1 MMRMTLGRVAAA
13 LVIWTFL
20 GAAPSYSQTAAV
32 DTTGSDLTV
41 AAALAENLA
50 DHENANDYAWD
61 ANDVTDILLDDGG
74 TAVNGFGAVVEGNT
88 VLVKYAGTYRV
99 SGALSDGQIR
109 VKTKDD
115 GTVRL
120 ILAGVSLHCSTSAPL
135 FIKNADRAV
144 LILAPNT
151 ENHLS
156 DGKIRMLEDPND
168 EEPNAVIFT
177 KENLTICGEGSLGV
191 NAAYRDG
198 IAGKDGLLVAGGTIV
213 VNAVDDGIR
222 GKDYLVIRGG
232 DIAVT
237 AGGKGLKADN
247 DTDATAGYVL
257 IEGGAVNVTSQGDA
271 IAAATDLLI
280 AGGELT
286 LTSGGGSGRTVSGT
300 ASAKA
305 LKATTSLVIDGGTFT
320 IDSADDALHSDA
332 SIAVN
337 GGTFAIATADDGIHA
352 EAALGINGGDI
363 NITKCYEG
371 IESTTV
377 ILLNGGTVHIVAS
390 DDGVNVG
397 TDTMGMGGGPG
408 GGGWPGMGGG
418 GNPNT
423 ATTSNCYFYI
433 HGGRLAITAAGDGID
448 INGSVVMT
456 GGTVL
461 VNGPTANDNGALDY
475 DSTFNISG
483 GCLIAAGSSG
493 MAMAPSASSTQYSIL
508 VKFNSTFQA
517 GALFRIQANDGTEVV
532 TFAPSKQYQTVAF
545 SSPTL
550 KKSTSYTI
558 YCNGSYAGTL
568 EDGLYTDGT
577 YTAGS
582 KYANFTITSMVTNV
596 TAQGG
601 GGTPP
606 VFR

>member
-1 MMRMTLGRVAAA
+1 MTTGRVAAT
-13 LVIWTFL
+13 LVILTFL
-20 GAAPSYSQTAAV
+20 GAAPSYSQTATV

-50 DHENANDYAWD
+50 DHEDVNDSIWD
-61 ANDVTDILLDDGG
+61 ANDITDIVLDDGG
-74 TAVNGFGAVVEGNT
+74 IDVDGFGAVVDGNT
-88 VLVKYAGTYRV
+88 VVVKFAGTYRV
-99 SGALSDGQIR
+99 SGALSDGQIL
-109 VKTKDD
+109 VNSKQD

-120 ILAGVSLHCSTSAPL
+120 ILAGASLHCSTNAPL

-144 LILAPNT
+144 LILAADT
-151 ENHLS
+151 ENTLS
-156 DGKIRMLEDPND
+156 DGTIRTLQDPND
-168 EEPNAVIFT
+168 EEPNAVVFT
-177 KENLTICGEGSLGV
+177 KENLTVCGEGSLTV
-191 NAAYRDG
+191 EARYLDG
-198 IAGKDGLLVAGGTIV
+198 IAGKDGLLITGGTII

-232 DIAVT
+232 GIAVA

-247 DTDATAGYVL
+247 DTDAAAGYVL
-257 IEGGAVNVTSQGDA
+257 IEGGEVNVTSQGDA

-286 LTSGGGSGRTVSGT
+286 LTSGGGSARSVSGT
-300 ASAKA
+300 TSAKA
-305 LKATTSLVIDGGTFT
+305 LKAATALVIDGGTFT

-352 EAALGINGGDI
+352 EAALGINGGEID
-363 NITKCYEG
+363 ITKCYEG
-371 IESTTV
+371 LESTTV
-377 ILLNGGTVHIVAS
+377 ILLNGGAVHIVAS

-408 GGGWPGMGGG
+408 GGWPGMGGG

-423 ATTSNCYFYI
+423 ATAGNCYFYI
-433 HGGRLAITAAGDGID
+433 NGGRLAITAAGDGID

-461 VNGPTANDNGALDY
+461 VNGPTGNDNGALDY
-475 DSTFNISG
+475 DSTFKIDG
-483 GCLIAAGSSG
+483 GFLIAAGSSG

-508 VKFNSTFQA
+508 AKFNSTFQA
-517 GALFRIQANDGTEVV
+517 GALFRIQAIDGTEIV

-568 EDGLYTDGT
+568 EDGLYTDGI
-577 YTAGS
+577 YTPGS
-582 KYANFTITSMVTNV
+582 KYASFTITSMVTNV

-601 GGTPP
+601 DGTPP

>member
-1 MMRMTLGRVAAA
+1 
-13 LVIWTFL
+13 
-20 GAAPSYSQTAAV
+20 V
-32 DTTGSDLTV
+32 D
-41 AAALAENLA
+41 
-50 DHENANDYAWD
+50 
-61 ANDVTDILLDDGG
+61 
-74 TAVNGFGAVVEGNT
+74 GFGAVVDGNT
-88 VLVKYAGTYRV
+88 VVVKFAGTYRV
-99 SGALSDGQIR
+99 SGALNDGQIL
-109 VKTKDD
+109 VNTKAD

-120 ILAGVSLHCSTSAPL
+120 ILAGVSLHCSANAPL

-144 LILAPNT
+144 LVLAADT
-151 ENHLS
+151 ENTLS
-156 DGKIRMLEDPND
+156 DGAIRTLEDPND

-177 KENLTICGEGSLGV
+177 KENLTICGEGSLTV
-191 NAAYRDG
+191 EASYLDG
-198 IAGKDGLLVAGGTIV
+198 IAGKDGLLITGGTIV
-213 VNAVDDGIR
+213 VDAVDDGIR

-247 DTDATAGYVL
+247 DTDVTAGYVL
-257 IEGGAVNVTSQGDA
+257 IEAGAVNVTSQGDA
-271 IAAATDLLI
+271 IAATTDLLI

-286 LTSGGGSGRTVSGT
+286 LTSGGGSGRSVSGT

-305 LKATTSLVIDGGTFT
+305 LKAATSLVIDDGVFT
-320 IDSADDALHSDA
+320 IDSADDAVHCDA

-363 NITKCYEG
+363 DITKCYEG
-371 IESTTV
+371 LESTTV
-377 ILLNGGTVHIVAS
+377 ILLNDGTVHIVAS

-408 GGGWPGMGGG
+408 WGGWPGMGGG
-418 GNPNT
+418 GGNT
-423 ATTSNCYFYI
+423 AAASNCYFYI
-433 HGGRLAITAAGDGID
+433 NGGRLVITAAGDGID

-461 VNGPTANDNGALDY
+461 INGPTANDNGALDY
-475 DSTFNISG
+475 DSTFKIDG
-483 GCLIAAGSSG
+483 GFLIAAGSSG
-493 MAMAPSASSTQYSIL
+493 MAMAPSASSTQYSLL
-508 VKFNSTFQA
+508 VRFNSTFQA
-517 GALFRIQANDGTEVV
+517 GALFRIQASDGTEIV

-545 SSPTL
+545 SSPAL

-568 EDGLYTDGT
+568 EDGLYTNGT
-577 YTAGS
+577 YTPGS
-582 KYANFTITSMVTNV
+582 KYANFTITSMMTNV

>member
-1 MMRMTLGRVAAA
+1 MTRMTKGRVATA

-20 GAAPSYSQTAAV
+20 GAAPSYSQTATV

-50 DHENANDYAWD
+50 DHEDANDYAWD
-61 ANDVTDILLDDGG
+61 ANDVTDIVLNDGG
-74 TAVNGFGAVVEGNT
+74 TAVNGFGAVVDGNT
-88 VLVKYAGTYRV
+88 VIVKYAGTYRV

-109 VKTKDD
+109 VKIKDD

-144 LILAPNT
+144 LVLASNT
-151 ENHLS
+151 ENTLS
-156 DGKIRMLEDPND
+156 DGKIRTLEDPND

-177 KENLTICGEGSLGV
+177 RENLAICGEGSLTVEAG
-191 NAAYRDG
+191 YRDG
-198 IAGKDGLLVAGGTIV
+198 IAGKDGLLITGGTIV

-257 IEGGAVNVTSQGDA
+257 IEGGHVNVTSQGDA

-286 LTSGGGSGRTVSGT
+286 LTSGGGSGRSVSGT

-305 LKATTSLVIDGGTFT
+305 LKAATSLVIDGGAFT
-320 IDSADDALHSDA
+320 IDSADDALHSNG

-363 NITKCYEG
+363 NITQCYEG
-371 IESTTV
+371 LESTTV
-377 ILLNGGTVHIVAS
+377 ILLNGGAVHIVAS

-408 GGGWPGMGGG
+408 GGWPGMGGG
-418 GNPNT
+418 GNPKT
-423 ATTSNCYFYI
+423 ATASNCYFYI

-461 VNGPTANDNGALDY
+461 INGPTANDNGALDY
-475 DSTFNISG
+475 DLTFNISG
-483 GCLIAAGSSG
+483 GFLIAAGSSG

-517 GALFRIQANDGTEVV
+517 GALFRIQANDGTEIV

-545 SSPTL
+545 SSPSL
-550 KKSTSYTI
+550 KKSETYNL

-568 EDGLYTDGT
+568 EDGLCTDGT

-582 KYANFTITSMVTNV
+582 KYASFTITSMVTNV
-596 TAQGG
+596 STQGG

>member
-1 MMRMTLGRVAAA
+1 MRMTFGWIATA
-13 LVIWTFL
+13 LIIVTL
-20 GAAPSYSQTAAV
+20 VLAGPSYSQTTTV
-32 DTTGSDLTV
+32 DTTGSDITV
-41 AAALAENLA
+41 ADSLAENAA
-50 DHENANDYAWD
+50 DHEDANDYIWD
-61 ANDVTDILLDDGG
+61 ANDVTDIALDDGG
-74 TAVNGFGAVVEGNT
+74 IAVDGFGAVIDGNAVT
-88 VLVKYAGTYRV
+88 IKFAGTYRV
-99 SGALSDGQIR
+99 SGSLSDGQIL
-109 VKTKDD
+109 VNSKED

-120 ILAGVSLHCSTSAPL
+120 ILTGVSLHCSTNAPL
-135 FIKNADRAV
+135 LVKNADRAV
-144 LILAPNT
+144 LILAADT
-151 ENHLS
+151 ENTLS
-156 DGKIRMLEDPND
+156 DGTIRTLEDPND
-168 EEPNAVIFT
+168 EDPNAVIFT
-177 KENLTICGEGSLGV
+177 KENFTICGEGLLTV
-191 NAAYRDG
+191 NGRYQDG
-198 IAGKDGLLVAGGTIV
+198 IAAKDGLLITGGTIV

-247 DTDATAGYVL
+247 DTDAAAGYVL
-257 IEGGAVNVTSQGDA
+257 IEDGTVNVTSQGDA
-271 IAAATDLLI
+271 IAAATDVLI

-286 LTSGGGSGRTVSGT
+286 LTSGGGSGRSVSGT

-305 LKATTSLVIDGGTFT
+305 LKAATSLVVDGGVFT
-320 IDSADDALHSDA
+320 ISSADDALHSDA

-337 GGTFAIATADDGIHA
+337 GGTFAIARADDGIHA
-352 EAALGINGGDI
+352 EAALGINDGEI

-377 ILLNGGTVHIVAS
+377 ILLNGGNVHIVAS

-408 GGGWPGMGGG
+408 MGGG
-418 GNPNT
+418 GNPNAAT
-423 ATTSNCYFYI
+423 AGNCYFYI
-433 HGGRLAITAAGDGID
+433 NGGRLVINAAGDGID
-448 INGSVVMT
+448 INGAVVMT

-461 VNGPTANDNGALDY
+461 VNGPTGNDNGALDY
-475 DSTFNISG
+475 DSTFKISG
-483 GCLIAAGSSG
+483 GFLIAAGSSG

-508 VKFNSTFQA
+508 AKFNSTFQA

-545 SSPTL
+545 SSPSL
-550 KKSTSYTI
+550 KKNTTYNV

-582 KYANFTITSMVTNV
+582 KYASFTITSMVTNV
-596 TAQGG
+596 SAQGG
-601 GGTPP
+601 GGSPP